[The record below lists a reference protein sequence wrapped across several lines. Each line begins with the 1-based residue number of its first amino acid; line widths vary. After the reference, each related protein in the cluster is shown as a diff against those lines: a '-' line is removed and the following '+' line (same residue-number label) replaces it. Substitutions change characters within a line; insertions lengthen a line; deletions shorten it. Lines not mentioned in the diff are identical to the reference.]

1 MPYLSWKSFD
11 YKGDAF
17 SVFEAI
23 KDRAVPFFLDSSLR
37 KYGLGRYS
45 FLGCE
50 PFYVF
55 KGQGPAALEELR
67 RLLERYKLKI
77 PKTDFPFFGGAVGYF
92 SYDWG
97 LSLEDI
103 DSRGKT
109 DLALPEV
116 FFAFYDVVIAID
128 HLKNKLYVFS
138 SGLPEKLRSLAEKK
152 ARERLRQVISSLR
165 GVPRSG
171 TTKQSPLGAKES
183 IERTAKIAQKVITE
197 GDFLERLLRFAR
209 NDSFKP
215 PGLISN
221 FTKDRY
227 LQAVN
232 KAKDY
237 IRKGDIY
244 QVNLSQRFFAQ
255 SRIGPDEL
263 YASLRRESPGG
274 FSAYLDCGDFQ
285 ILSSSPERFLCFDGK
300 KVYTRPMKG
309 TRPRGQDRQSDKRN
323 KENLL
328 QSSKD
333 KAELL
338 MIADLMR
345 NDLGRVCE
353 YGSVKVKA
361 LRNLEAYSTVYQ
373 TTATVEGVLHKD
385 RDRIDLLKAC
395 FPGGSITGCPK
406 IRSMR
411 IIDELEPTRRG
422 IYTGALGYLGFN
434 GGMDLNILIRT
445 ILKKGD
451 KIYFQAGGGIVA
463 DSQAESEYQETLV
476 KAKGM
481 FKAIGAR

>member
-17 SVFEAI
+17 SLFEAI
-23 KDRAVPFFLDSSLR
+23 KNKANPFFLDSSLR

-55 KGQGPAALEELR
+55 KGQGKGVLKELSE
-67 RLLERYKLKI
+67 LLERYRLKT
-77 PKTDFPFFGGAVGYF
+77 PKIDFPFFGGAVGYF

-97 LSLEDI
+97 LSLEGI
-103 DSRGKT
+103 ESRKKE
-109 DLALPEV
+109 DLFLPDV
-116 FFAFYDVVIAID
+116 FLGFYDVVIAID
-128 HLKNKLYVFS
+128 HWKKKLFVFS
-138 SGLPEKLRSLAEKK
+138 SGLPENSGLSAKKRSGERLKQVVGLLPE
-152 ARERLRQVISSLR
+152 AREHIGRMIPVGRPHR
-165 GVPRSG
+165 AAP
-171 TTKQSPLGAKES
+171 T
-183 IERTAKIAQKVITE
+183 
-197 GDFLERLLRFAR
+197 
-209 NDSFKP
+209 
-215 PGLISN
+215 SN
-221 FTKDRY
+221 FSKEGY
-227 LQAVN
+227 LRAVN

-255 SRIGPDEL
+255 NQLPASEL
-263 YASLRRESPGG
+263 YRRLRRESAAS

-300 KVYTRPMKG
+300 KVWTRPMKG
-309 TRPRGQDRQSDKRN
+309 TRPRGRDSQSDRRN

-328 QSSKD
+328 QSPKD

-353 YGSVKVKA
+353 YGSVKVRS

-411 IIDELEPTRRG
+411 IIDELEPNRRG

-451 KIYFQAGGGIVA
+451 KIYFQSGGGIVA
-463 DSQAESEYQETLV
+463 DSRAESEYQETLV

-481 FKAIGAR
+481 MKAIGAR

>member
-17 SVFEAI
+17 SLFEAI
-23 KDRAVPFFLDSSLR
+23 KDRANPFFLDSSMR

-97 LSLEDI
+97 LSLEGI
-103 DSRGKT
+103 ESRKKA

-116 FFAFYDVVIAID
+116 YLGFYDVVIAID
-128 HLKNKLYVFS
+128 HWKNKLLVFS
-138 SGLPEKLRSLAEKK
+138 SGFPE
-152 ARERLRQVISSLR
+152 
-165 GVPRSG
+165 RSG
-171 TTKQSPLGAKES
+171 LAAKKRSGQRLKQVAGLLSDKSKNKRKISVGTEQCSVP
-183 IERTAKIAQKVITE
+183 TA
-197 GDFLERLLRFAR
+197 
-209 NDSFKP
+209 
-215 PGLISN
+215 N
-221 FTKDRY
+221 FTKEEY
-227 LQAVN
+227 LKAVN

-244 QVNLSQRFFAQ
+244 QVNLSQRFSAQ
-255 SRIGPDEL
+255 SLVNPDEL

-323 KENLL
+323 KEDLL

-353 YGSVKVKA
+353 YGSVKVKS
-361 LRNLEAYSTVYQ
+361 LRNLETYSTVYQ

-406 IRSMR
+406 IRSMQ
-411 IIDELEPTRRG
+411 IIEELEPSRRG

-434 GGMDLNILIRT
+434 GDMDLNILIRT